1 MNIRI
6 LACESLGVRSM
17 ACVVE
22 TTGMKVLID
31 PGTALGPKRFRLPP
45 HPVEQE
51 TAQKVQKLLYN
62 ELADATHVVITHFH
76 GDHHPMVEADTSQLS
91 AHEVLPFLKD
101 REILVKSNRRVSR
114 RQKHRRRLLEQLLGK
129 SLIDAE
135 NKQFASI
142 SFSEPVPHG
151 EPGNK
156 AGTVIMAKLT
166 ADNTT
171 FVHGSDI
178 QLLNYQSI
186 EIICNWKPDI
196 AFIAG
201 PPLYILENQKNAKDL
216 LESINQHLARLTST
230 CGTVILDHHIMRSRE
245 GEAWL
250 DRMSE
255 MYGKEKICCAADFAQ
270 LPRNLPEA
278 DRKGLYHNASVS

>member
-1 MNIRI
+1 
-6 LACESLGVRSM
+6 M

-51 TAQKVQKLLYN
+51 TAQKVQKLLYD

-76 GDHHPMVEADTSQLS
+76 GDHHPMVEADTSQLD
-91 AHEVLPFLKD
+91 AREVLTFLK
-101 REILVKSNRRVSR
+101 RTEILVKSNQGVSR

-129 SLIDAE
+129 SLTDAD
-135 NKQFASI
+135 NGQFAAI

-166 ADNTT
+166 AKNTT

-178 QLLNYQSI
+178 QLLNDKAV

-201 PPLYILENQKNAKDL
+201 PPLYILENQKNSNDL
-216 LESINQHLARLTST
+216 LESINLHLARLTSA
-230 CGTVILDHHIMRSRE
+230 CGKVILDHHIMRSRD

-250 DRMSE
+250 DRMAE
-255 MYGKEKICCAADFAQ
+255 THGKENICYAADFSQ
-270 LPRNLPEA
+270 LPRNLLEA
-278 DRKGLYHNASVS
+278 NRPMAWGTHKVLRAS

>member
-1 MNIRI
+1 
-6 LACESLGVRSM
+6 M

-51 TAQKVQKLLYN
+51 LSQKIQKLLYD
-62 ELADATHVVITHFH
+62 ELSDATHVVITHFH

-91 AHEVLPFLKD
+91 AHEVLPFLKN
-101 REILVKSNRRVSR
+101 REVLVKSNRGVSR

-129 SLIDAE
+129 SLTDAD
-135 NKQFASI
+135 NGQFAAI

-156 AGTVIMAKLT
+156 AGTVIMVKLT
-166 ADNTT
+166 ANNTT

-178 QLLNYQSI
+178 QLLNHQAI

-201 PPLYILENQKNAKDL
+201 PPLYILENQKNAKDIL
-216 LESINQHLARLTST
+216 KSINQHLARLISA
-230 CGTVILDHHIMRSRE
+230 CGTVILDHHIMHSRD
-245 GEAWL
+245 GETWL

-255 MYGKEKICCAADFAQ
+255 IYGKEKICCAADFSQ
-270 LPRNLPEA
+270 LPRNLLEA
-278 DRKGLYHNASVS
+278 NRKGLYHNASVS